1 MHKEAQEELSVRI
14 KLAVIELANHISVS
28 ETCRELNV
36 PRSSFYRW
44 KKKFDMEGRS
54 GLYRKKPI
62 PYYQPT
68 RTPPE
73 VVEKILEIRKEYQ
86 LGSLRIKY
94 YLDRYHGIKI
104 SESTVSRILKAHG
117 VNRLPKSAPRRALH
131 TKRYWTPSSDQ
142 CKVLEANRC

>member
-1 MHKEAQEELSVRI
+1 MQKEAQEELSVRI
-14 KLAVIELANHISVS
+14 KLAVIELANHISVT
-28 ETCRELNV
+28 EACRELNV

-73 VVEKILEIRKEYQ
+73 VV
-86 LGSLRIKY
+86 
-94 YLDRYHGIKI
+94 
-104 SESTVSRILKAHG
+104 
-117 VNRLPKSAPRRALH
+117 
-131 TKRYWTPSSDQ
+131 
-142 CKVLEANRC
+142 